1 MPYLRHIGLY
11 AYTVDFL
18 KRYCSWELSP
28 LESVES
34 LEQLRILWHGEA
46 VLVKI
51 VEKTPDAGV
60 DTREDLVRVAQVL
73 SLKLKQ
79 DWPLI

>member
-1 MPYLRHIGLY
+1 MY

-18 KRYCSWELSP
+18 NRYCSWEASP
-28 LESVES
+28 LELVES

-51 VEKTPDAGV
+51 VDKTPEAGV
-60 DTREDLVRVAQVL
+60 DTREDLMRVEQVL
-73 SLKLKQ
+73 SLNQ
-79 DWPLI
+79 LIRLS